1 MERKTNLTL
10 HLIQVLNKILR
21 MNYLDNLFFAILLTF
36 GAYYFVKN
44 VKKIIRNIN
53 LGQAI
58 NRSDNASER
67 WKNMAMIAL
76 GQSKMVKR
84 PVAGILHIIVY
95 LGFVIINIEVLEI
108 IIDGL
113 FGTHRV
119 FSFLGIVYDLLIGSF
134 EILALL
140 VLVAVIVFL
149 IRRNGIKLK
158 RFISSDLKGW
168 PKSDANYILYF
179 EIVLMSLFLLMN
191 AADFHLQNI
200 SGGFGHYHQA
210 GSFPIS
216 QYIAPFFDGMNPTS
230 VAFFERIFW
239 WIHITGI
246 LIFLNYLY
254 FSKHLHILLAF
265 PNTYFA
271 DLNPKGQLD
280 NLASVTK
287 EVRLMMDPNADP
299 YATPVIDETRGGAE
313 LSEANA
319 APTKFGAS
327 DVQDLNWVQ
336 LLNAYTCTECGRCT
350 SSCPAN
356 QTGKKLSPRKIM
368 MDTRDRLEEVGKNID
383 ANKGVFIPDNK
394 SLLNDYISSEE
405 LWACT
410 SCNACVEECPVNISP
425 LSIIMDMRRY
435 LVMEQS
441 AAPMPLNAMMTNIEN
456 NGAPWQY
463 NQQDRLN
470 WKNEN

>member
-1 MERKTNLTL
+1 MS
-10 HLIQVLNKILR
+10 
-21 MNYLDNLFFAILLTF
+21 YLDNILFAILLIAGF
-36 GAYYFVKN
+36 GFFATS

-53 LGQAI
+53 LGVDVD
-58 NRSDNASER
+58 RKDNPKAR
-67 WKNMAMIAL
+67 WANMALIAL

-84 PVAGILHIIVY
+84 PVAGVLHIVVY
-95 LGFVIINIEVLEI
+95 LGFIIINIELLEI

-113 FGTHRV
+113 FGTHRI
-119 FSFLGIVYDLLIGSF
+119 FAPYLGVVYDILIASF

-140 VLVAVIVFL
+140 VLVAVSVFW
-149 IRRNGIKLK
+149 IRRNIIRLK
-158 RFISSDLKGW
+158 RFINPDLKGF

-179 EIVLMSLFLLMN
+179 EMVLMTLFLLMN
-191 AADFHLQNI
+191 AADFHLQHVP
-200 SGGFGHYHQA
+200 GKVFHPA
-210 GSFPIS
+210 GSFPVS
-216 QYIAPFFDGMNPTS
+216 QFIAPIFNGMSNEL
-230 VAFFERIFW
+230 VVILFEVFW
-239 WIHITGI
+239 WLHIAGI
-246 LIFLNYLY
+246 LVFMNYLY

-271 DLNPKGQLD
+271 NLNPQGKFD
-280 NLASVTK
+280 NLASVTQ
-287 EVRLMMDPNADP
+287 EVKLMMDPNADP
-299 YATPVIDETRGGAE
+299 FAAAPVD
-313 LSEANA
+313 ANA
-319 APTKFGAS
+319 APSKFGAS
-327 DVQDLNWVQ
+327 DVHDLNWVQ

-350 SSCPAN
+350 SACPAN

-368 MDTRDRLEEVGKNID
+368 MDTRDRLQEVGKNID
-383 ANKGVFIPDNK
+383 TNKGVFVPDNK
-394 SLLNDYISSEE
+394 TLLNDYITPEE

-441 AAPMPLNAMMTNIEN
+441 AAPMSLNAMMTNIEN